1 MDKISEDQVREAEE
15 KVHGKDTRHLADI
28 QADHE
33 NNIKDVLAACKVQCF
48 PSKVYAYQYRM
59 HCIEKGFQDLGFS
72 PQKIITQC
80 PDAGVAAEMIDRNM
94 AIRNIR
100 FEDWAHNEDPM
111 RRGGAI
117 YKDNELVYFIA
128 LVHQSGGQFM
138 VRTNVTFE

>member
-1 MDKISEDQVREAEE
+1 MDNVTKDQVLDAEA
-15 KVHGKDTRHLADI
+15 KSHTKDTRHLEDI
-28 QADHE
+28 QADHGHNLRE
-33 NNIKDVLAACKVQCF
+33 ILDKCKVQCF

-59 HCIEKGFQDLGFS
+59 HCIEKGFQNLGFS

-80 PDAGVAAEMIDRNM
+80 TTAEVAAEMIDRNL

-100 FEDWAHNEDPM
+100 FEDWAAHEDPLL
-111 RRGGAI
+111 RGAAL

-128 LVHQSGGQFM
+128 LVHQSGGQFL